1 MAIASMTGNE
11 QGENNSC
18 EQREN
23 SGSTST
29 RVQRFR
35 KSLREQDCGRLDVW
49 IGGGWIRGLQ
59 IIAEYQKRPLWACVQ
74 DAIKTYIALNAQINV
89 APKDRSR

>member
-1 MAIASMTGNE
+1 MPIASMTGNE
-11 QGENNSC
+11 QGEHNSC

-23 SGSTST
+23 SVSTNT

-35 KSLREQDCGRLDVW
+35 KSLRELDCGRLDVW
-49 IGGGWIRGLQ
+49 IGGGWVRGMN
-59 IIAEYQKRPLWACVQ
+59 IIADYKKRQLWECVQ
-74 DAIKTYIALNAQINV
+74 DAIKAYVAANAKITV